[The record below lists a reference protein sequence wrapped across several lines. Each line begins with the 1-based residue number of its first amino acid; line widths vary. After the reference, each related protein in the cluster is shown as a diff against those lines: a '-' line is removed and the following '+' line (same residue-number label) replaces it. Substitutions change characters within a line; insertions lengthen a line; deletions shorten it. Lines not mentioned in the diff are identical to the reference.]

1 MDLERLLDSYDQID
15 LEYRNRFCDIEE
27 RHPDIGDR
35 DSGVPAG
42 RKTKDA
48 YVSFVPNAEE
58 TEKILLEPLRR
69 MRT

>member
-1 MDLERLLDSYDQID
+1 MNLERLLDSYDQTD
-15 LEYRNRFCDIEE
+15 LEYRDRFCDIEE
-27 RHPDIGDR
+27 RHPDIEDR

-42 RKTKDA
+42 RKTKDP

-58 TEKILLEPLRR
+58 AEKILLEPLRR

>member
-1 MDLERLLDSYDQID
+1 MDLEGLLDSYDQID

-27 RHPDIGDR
+27 RYPDIGDR
-35 DSGVPAG
+35 DCGIPAG
-42 RKTKDA
+42 RTTKDV

-58 TEKILLEPLRR
+58 AEKILLEPLRR